1 MQERGPLPV
10 YLPHNEPYLGRDS
23 LLAFDLA
30 IPPALEIHARVGKR
44 TFANPL
50 TPLQVAATEIVPQ
63 GVSIALSIRELVRQG
78 YLYSAA
84 ILIRPLVERTGTIR
98 YLQQHPNAVEAWRA
112 GWPRKAQPTF
122 ENLLDLLH
130 PNVSDSDQE
139 VLRTLLHK
147 LVHSDP
153 AGSVYNML
161 RRSDGVLVLPS
172 GKVID
177 HPLLC
182 DAVCLAGRCYLQ
194 MLSRIATEVFPDAP

>member
-98 YLQQHPNAVEAWRA
+98 YLQQHPNAGEAWRA